1 MGALIGAVHISERRR
16 GMSGS
21 VRDSKTTMGLHCR
34 AVSML
39 KGLFSFHRSAVL
51 WAGMCLSV
59 GLSVFP
65 MLNSSNLEASAFQET
80 SIDATLNSVNG
91 ALPNS
96 LVEVDIRITWPDSLD
111 TLFIDDF
118 SFAVAY
124 DTLVLQLYDVLDHGL
139 RDECSWF
146 FGYEQ
151 WPIDS
156 SLTPNMFLQ
165 IVGKNTSQTD
175 CFTSGERTITLQ
187 FRTKV
192 DTLLY
197 DTFTTVDFYWRHC
210 HDNMIWIEKPDTT
223 LCLLA
228 SQVFDAE
235 GADITDESDTLP
247 CFTWPDST
255 CLDSLPYGDTMVVH
269 AIRFQSG
276 KIEFEAP
283 TDVVENPDNKGNL
296 PATANLRQNYPNP
309 FNPSTTIEF
318 YLPVRT
324 GWHIEI
330 INLKGQ
336 LVTKFSGVGGP
347 GSIVLPWNGQDNG
360 GRPVSSGVYLYRL
373 QADDF
378 VDTKKMILLK

>member
-1 MGALIGAVHISERRR
+1 
-16 GMSGS
+16 
-21 VRDSKTTMGLHCR
+21 
-34 AVSML
+34 ML
-39 KGLFSFHRSAVL
+39 KGLFLFYRSAVL
-51 WAGMCLSV
+51 WAGICLSA
-59 GLSVFP
+59 GLSVSS
-65 MLNSSNLEASAFQET
+65 MLACSNLEASALQET
-80 SIDATLNSVNG
+80 SIDVTLNSVNG

-96 LVEVDIRITWPDSLD
+96 FVEVDIRIMWPDSLD
-111 TLFIDDF
+111 TLFVNDF

-146 FGYEQ
+146 FGYAQ

-165 IVGKNTSQTD
+165 LVGKNTSQTD

-187 FRTKV
+187 FSTK
-192 DTLLY
+192 DDPLLY
-197 DTFTTVDFYWRHC
+197 GTSTNLDFYWWNC
-210 HDNMIWIEKPDTT
+210 HENIIWCKNYDTT

-228 SQVFDAE
+228 SRVLDAE

-247 CFTWPDST
+247 SFTGPDATCF
-255 CLDSLPYGDTMVVH
+255 DSLPYGDTVVVRVV
-269 AIRFQSG
+269 RFQSG

-283 TDVVENPDNKGNL
+283 TDVTDNPSNEENL
-296 PATANLRQNYPNP
+296 PAAARLRQNYPNP

-324 GWHIEI
+324 TWRLEI

-336 LVTKFSGVGGP
+336 VVSEFSGVGGP
-347 GSIVLPWNGQDNG
+347 GSMALPWNGQDNG
-360 GRPVSSGVYLYRL
+360 GRPVSSGVYFYRL
-373 QADDF
+373 
-378 VDTKKMILLK
+378 VTGEHCSSKKMLLLR

>member
-1 MGALIGAVHISERRR
+1 
-16 GMSGS
+16 MSGT
-21 VRDSKTTMGLHCR
+21 VRDSKITVGLPCW

-39 KGLFSFHRSAVL
+39 KGLFSFYRSAVL
-51 WAGMCLSV
+51 WAGMCLLA
-59 GLSVFP
+59 GLSV
-65 MLNSSNLEASAFQET
+65 SSLLASTNLEASALQET
-80 SIDATLNSVNG
+80 SIDVTLNSVNG
-91 ALPNS
+91 TLPNS
-96 LVEVDIRITWPDSLD
+96 LVEVDIQITWPDSID
-111 TLFIDDF
+111 TLFVDGF
-118 SFAVAY
+118 NFAVAY
-124 DTLVLQLYDVLDHGL
+124 DTLVLQLYDVLDRGL

-146 FGYEQ
+146 FGYAQ

-165 IVGKNTSQTD
+165 IVGENTSQID
-175 CFTSGERTITLQ
+175 CFTSGGRTITLQ
-187 FRTKV
+187 FSTKG
-192 DTLLY
+192 DSSGNSSLY
-197 DTFTTVDFYWRHC
+197 GTSTNLDFYWRHC
-210 HDNMIWIEKPDTT
+210 HDNMIWREKPDTT

-247 CFTWPDST
+247 SFTWPDST
-255 CLDSLPYGDTMVVH
+255 CFDSLSYGDTVVVH
-269 AIRFQSG
+269 SIHFQSG

-283 TDVVENPDNKGNL
+283 TDVIDNPGNEENL
-296 PATANLRQNYPNP
+296 PATARLRQNYPNP

-324 GWHIEI
+324 GWRIEI

-336 LVTKFSGVGGP
+336 VVSDFGGVGGP
-347 GSIVLPWNGQDNG
+347 GSIVLQWDGQDNG

-378 VDTKKMILLK
+378 VDAKKMLLLK